1 MAEKQVYMSAVK
13 TVCKT
18 TDSEGR
24 HRCIH
29 FQRFPSTTACEEAY
43 NRRSAQKQLQHPNI
57 CQVYEVQREGNS
69 VRTDME
75 WCGQALLTLQRAW
88 TQEDCW
94 YLLCSVSV
102 ALAYAQR
109 QGVAHGSL
117 QPAAFYFTEEEGY
130 KVGKFAFSDSS
141 LSSDALYD
149 VKKPFFLCPAK
160 RKAYSSLLLG
170 ESIVQTSLN
179 PYKSDVFSFALV
191 LIHLLKPETSLN
203 LPSVQSLLPS
213 LSLHETI
220 QGLLQRMLEPEEENR
235 VDWTD
240 LEREL
245 QALQG
250 GAAKEELKEEE
261 VREAAGQS
269 KKRRI
274 KIVKRA
280 QTAEL
285 VPVAV
290 DRLCPACRQSFL
302 LTPSEPW
309 RLDLIGSASSEPAA
323 QYCCK
328 ACFEQSFTAPPH
340 SQPSFPLEEEEEDE
354 EDDLPPV
361 LGMIF
366 SLLNTARTSR
376 HTVLPASLQRLEPY
390 EQFYHCFLHKVYST
404 PKLQLTPTV
413 LARCPQC
420 PDGAITSE
428 ILQPLN
434 VEILHNSLYPS
445 LIFVKEQVG
454 RRTTVYIPRS
464 AVLRAALVKA
474 ECHICSA
481 QLQPGNWMCLFHNNR
496 LELACVPC
504 YTAVRQQA
512 KCPACTLPFEPFPG
526 PTPRQQEIEAVKG
539 RMLMRNEQWCK
550 LCLAAPTDWTLPC
563 GHPFCFSCLALQ
575 PDLPDSLGC
584 LYCGRVLDK
593 AEHTDLLHALG
604 RQ

>member
-1 MAEKQVYMSAVK
+1 MSAVK

-117 QPAAFYFTEEEGY
+117 QPAALYFTEEEGY

-285 VPVAV
+285 VPVAA
-290 DRLCPACRQSFL
+290 DRLCLACRQPFL

-328 ACFEQSFTAPPH
+328 ACFEQSFAASPH
-340 SQPSFPLEEEEEDE
+340 SQPSFPLEEEEEYE
-354 EDDLPPV
+354 EDHLPPV
-361 LGMIF
+361 FGMLLSLF
-366 SLLNTARTSR
+366 STPRTSR
-376 HTVLPASLQRLEPY
+376 HTVLPASLELREPY
-390 EQFYHCFLHKVYST
+390 EQFYHCFRHKVYSV
-404 PKLQLTPTV
+404 PNELEGPTV
-413 LARCPQC
+413 LTRCPQC
-420 PDGAITSE
+420 PSGDITSE
-428 ILQPLN
+428 VLQPLN
-434 VEILHNSLYPS
+434 VEVVKNSLYSS
-445 LIFVKEQVG
+445 LIFVKEPVN
-454 RRTTVYIPRS
+454 RHTTLYIPRS
-464 AVLRAALVKA
+464 TVFRATLEQAT
-474 ECHICSA
+474 CHICSA
-481 QLQPGNWMCLFHNNR
+481 KLQPRKWMCLFHR
-496 LELACVPC
+496 DTLDLACIPC
-504 YTAVRQQA
+504 FSAVSAQA
-512 KCPACTLPFEPFPG
+512 MCPVCSLPVKQLPANEVG
-526 PTPRQQEIEAVKG
+526 KQTIEIVKG
-539 RMLMRNEQWCK
+539 CMLKRNEQWCI

-563 GHPFCFSCLALQ
+563 GHHFCFSCLALQ
-575 PDLPDSLGC
+575 PNLPDSLGC